1 VKRTLT
7 YSPGGAL
14 TQDAVTAGATYNYG
28 YDARKRVVSA
38 GAVSGDQGTYG
49 YDYQGRRVWRTV
61 TGSSS
66 TTQTHYVFDQAG
78 RLLAE
83 HDGATGAVL
92 REYVWLDDMPVAMI
106 DSTGTS
112 PATYYIHTGQIE
124 EPLVMTDGSQTKV
137 WDAYVEPFGSATVF
151 GTPSAGLDLRL
162 PGQFTQAET
171 GALSQNWN
179 RDYDTSLGRY
189 IEADPLGIDAGQN
202 VYGYVDGDPL
212 NVIDPEGLVQ
222 HVTGQTIDCG
232 RNCWIRIDY
241 TFDPSTGVKTRHLHW
256 GCKGKSGECGENG
269 KPSHGGTW
277 DDAPE
282 NIKDCARRHGFNGQ
296 SSTSPLSSFLR
307 QLGDWLNSPIPGTGG
322 GAPPFAPPLPYPPPV
337 YWYNILR

>member
-1 VKRTLT
+1 MPKRL
-7 YSPGGAL
+7 
-14 TQDAVTAGATYNYG
+14 
-28 YDARKRVVSA
+28 VSA

-61 TGSSS
+61 VGSSS
-66 TTQTHYVFDQAG
+66 TTQTHYVFDEAG

-137 WDAYVEPFGSATVF
+137 WDAYVEPFGAATVF

-212 NVIDPEGLVQ
+212 DAVDTLGLQYISEERMNQILKNHGQSTLRTRSGNSKFNTKFSNPAVLRSVALQICRPGHGKPRGKSAEIFHVLATKTNV
-222 HVTGQTIDCG
+222 
-232 RNCWIRIDY
+232 R
-241 TFDPSTGVKTRHLHW
+241 TGVTTPDITGTDRVGLDTNIITIITDRI
-256 GCKGKSGECGENG
+256 SGDVR
-269 KPSHGGTW
+269 KMY
-277 DDAPE
+277 
-282 NIKDCARRHGFNGQ
+282 
-296 SSTSPLSSFLR
+296 
-307 QLGDWLNSPIPGTGG
+307 PGMTQ
-322 GAPPFAPPLPYPPPV
+322 
-337 YWYNILR
+337 